1 MFSGGGGWE
10 AGAGEGEVKEPALTG
25 VHGWKRVGSTGG
37 ADGLDGLFGGDL
49 EFFFAGCPKS
59 IDVEEDAVARFGFEP
74 EDGCGDLFDGI
85 EKFGVSRGQDW

>member
-49 EFFFAGCPKS
+49 ELFFAGCPKS
-59 IDVEEDAVARFGFEP
+59 VDVEEDAVVGFGFES
-74 EDGCGDLFDGI
+74 EDRGGDLFDRVK
-85 EKFGVSRGQDW
+85 KFGVSGRQDG